1 MTIPS
6 EHATLSWIKTANNDK
21 FNQDEQFI
29 TFNVN
34 QNVSVFVG
42 YDARA
47 TSVPGW
53 MSDWSNTGLRLE
65 TTDVPLKLYRKNFSA
80 NKILLGGN
88 NGAAS
93 MYLVLIKAANSAE
106 TDLVSPSPPTGIT
119 IRAN

>member
-1 MTIPS
+1 M
-6 EHATLSWIKTANNDK
+6 
-21 FNQDEQFI
+21 
-29 TFNVN
+29 N

-65 TTDVPLKLYRKNFSA
+65 TTDVPLKLYRKDFSA